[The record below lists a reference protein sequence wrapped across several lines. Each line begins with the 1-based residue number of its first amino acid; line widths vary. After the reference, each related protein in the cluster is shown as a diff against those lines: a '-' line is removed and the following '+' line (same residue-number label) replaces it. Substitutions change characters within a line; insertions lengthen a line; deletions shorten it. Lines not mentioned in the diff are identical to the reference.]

1 MPMFLTRFS
10 YSPETWA
17 RLRERPE
24 DRTDAVKESM
34 AAVGGKLHGLW
45 YAIGD
50 YDGVALWEAPSRVS
64 VATSL
69 VATHAAGAHSRLETT
84 VLLSVEEVLEALKRS
99 AAVSYRA
106 PGAELPSSKEAID
119 VH

>member
-24 DRTDAVKESM
+24 DRTDAVRESM
-34 AAVGGKLHGLW
+34 EAVGGKLHGLW
-45 YAIGD
+45 YSIGD
-50 YDGVALWEAPSRVS
+50 YDGVALWEAPNRVS
-64 VATSL
+64 VASSL
-69 VATHAAGAHSRLETT
+69 VATHAAGVHSRLETT
-84 VLLSVEEVLEALKRS
+84 VLLSVEEVLEALRQS
-99 AAVSYRA
+99 AAINYRA
-106 PGAELPSSKEAID
+106 PGAESAPSKEAID